1 MLCAG
6 EDSICSRFGGDEFT
20 VMSLN
25 TDDEFIAANKMSG
38 ILVME
43 FDSDG
48 YYKMYIDP
56 DSAASAK
63 QSVRERYR
71 EYMLDTAANNM
82 VQNGVTDE
90 SPEDY
95 LRQHGYDLDSEVNK
109 YVSGLDIDGIVADHD
124 FEGRYDAPD
133 GKLMFSSGRQY
144 AVSSKTYFTYTLKS
158 GSRFDITGGTG
169 GSEKRFLDAFYYPLE
184 FTKQ

>member
-1 MLCAG
+1 MA
-6 EDSICSRFGGDEFT
+6 ESDAHSKK
-20 VMSLN
+20 VVSLLVVD
-25 TDDEFIAANKMSG
+25 DDEDIRSLMA
-38 ILVME
+38 
-43 FDSDG
+43 
-48 YYKMYIDP
+48 
-56 DSAASAK
+56 
-63 QSVRERYR
+63 
-71 EYMLDTAANNM
+71 
-82 VQNGVTDE
+82 
-90 SPEDY
+90 DY

-109 YVSGLDIDGIVADHD
+109 YVTGLDIDGIVADHD